1 MSHVFAYPTD
11 TWNFMIIKRR
21 PFNYHITK
29 MDVKT
34 GADYDE
40 IFSGTAMELPIWDW
54 VKTENGIMYAG
65 LGTMTYDITD
75 LVS

>member
-1 MSHVFAYPTD
+1 MPVGFAYPTD

-34 GADYDE
+34 GEYYNE
-40 IFSGTAMELPIWDW
+40 IFSGTVMDIPTWDW
-54 VKTENGIMYAG
+54 VKTKNGITHAG
-65 LGTMTYDITD
+65 VGIFTYDITD

>member
-1 MSHVFAYPTD
+1 
-11 TWNFMIIKRR
+11 
-21 PFNYHITK
+21 

-65 LGTMTYDITD
+65 VGTMTYDITD